1 MAVPSSG
8 QLRLRG
14 DIALEVDGSATGSNV
29 SLRTLSASAGKST
42 PDNMSEFYGYSASV
56 PPTVTTGSSSST
68 NTSVY
73 MTGTVNSDG
82 GATITER
89 GFYFGTSTNATS
101 NPKYVV
107 AGTTG
112 NYNLNRTGLSTN
124 TTYRYW
130 AYAKNASG
138 TTIGAMQTRATYP
151 TLGYS
156 WTYINQNNYQYIW
169 NIKLTDAYGNGV
181 TAHLYDASYFQHP
194 YLGVIFYSTANT
206 SYTGDYTGG
215 WGNAQNTVGRLNVSG
230 YNSTH
235 TYYTRS
241 QYSPS
246 SWRTPDAQFYN
257 DQDSFIA
264 LVHPSLSSLNSNSV
278 ISSSSWSAYCSTGY
292 LYYSVDSENIYNHTG
307 GYMSQGSQTTNMT
320 VLGG

>member
-14 DIALEVDGSATGSNV
+14 DIALEVDGVATGINV
-29 SLRTLSASAGKST
+29 SLRTLSAAAGKST

-89 GFYFGTSTNATS
+89 GFYFGTSTNPTS
-101 NPKYVV
+101 NPKYIVS
-107 AGTTG
+107 GTTG
-112 NYNLNRTGLSTN
+112 NFNLNRTGLSTN

-151 TLGYS
+151 TLNYS
-156 WTYINQNNYQYIW
+156 WQYINQDTQQYIY
-169 NIKLTDAYGNGV
+169 NMKLTDANGNGV
-181 TAHLYDASYFQHP
+181 TAYLYDASYFHHP
-194 YLGVIFYSTANT
+194 YLGAIYYSTANV

-215 WGNAQNTVGRLNVSG
+215 SSNAQNTVGRLNVAG

-235 TYYTRS
+235 IFYTRS
-241 QYSPS
+241 LYSPS
-246 SWRTPDAQFYN
+246 SWLTPNAQFYN

-264 LVHPSLSSLNSNSV
+264 FVHPSLSSLNNNSI
-278 ISSSSWSAYCSTGY
+278 ISSSSWSNYCSTGY
-292 LYYSVDSENIYNHTG
+292 VYYVSSQETIWNQDG
-307 GYMSQGSQTTNMT
+307 GYMYQGNQSTAMT